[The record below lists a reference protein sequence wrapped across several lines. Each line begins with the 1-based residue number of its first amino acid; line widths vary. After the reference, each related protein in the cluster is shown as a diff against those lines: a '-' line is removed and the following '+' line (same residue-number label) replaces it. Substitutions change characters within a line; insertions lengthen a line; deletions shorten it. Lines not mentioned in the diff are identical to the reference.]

1 MYFTSS
7 VFYKHD
13 IMIGYLQKIV
23 VVEKL
28 LDSMQSAFI
37 WLYTWVLDNKW
48 NILYIWFEYIGLSP
62 VRVNFTPLSV
72 ISARSTFHDKFSTS
86 ASNWA
91 CWYSNYKCSDWNTCL
106 LHIYIHMSI
115 LQIQCT
121 HFNKIVCIHGHV
133 HVWNA

>member
-37 WLYTWVLDNKW
+37 
-48 NILYIWFEYIGLSP
+48 
-62 VRVNFTPLSV
+62 
-72 ISARSTFHDKFSTS
+72 
-86 ASNWA
+86 
-91 CWYSNYKCSDWNTCL
+91 
-106 LHIYIHMSI
+106 
-115 LQIQCT
+115 
-121 HFNKIVCIHGHV
+121 
-133 HVWNA
+133 